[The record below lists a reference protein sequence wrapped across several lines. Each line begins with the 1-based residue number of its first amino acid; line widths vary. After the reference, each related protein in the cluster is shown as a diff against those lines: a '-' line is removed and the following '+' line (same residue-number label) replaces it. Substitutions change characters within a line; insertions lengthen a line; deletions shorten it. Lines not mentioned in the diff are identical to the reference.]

1 MIALSLLFLK
11 TPSAS
16 LSSSETNTVRSVIT
30 WKRTMEMTQCLFST
44 STPILNRASS
54 FVSKMSIND
63 LDNQSFHINVFYK
76 HQQK

>member
-1 MIALSLLFLK
+1 
-11 TPSAS
+11 
-16 LSSSETNTVRSVIT
+16 
-30 WKRTMEMTQCLFST
+30 MEMTQCLFST